1 MDRISEREH
10 NGSMGSFRTVVMM
23 VVLAGCFPPPAQDP
37 QPQPPMQPPVANV
50 TPGTPVQPPGAQ
62 PNDPYAQQPTYPQ
75 QQPYPQQQQPYPQQ
89 PPAPEQQPY
98 PPPQQAPYPQQ
109 PQPYPYPQQQPY
121 PYPQQQPPPPSYGF
135 NQGPPPRSHLHD
147 GEVILDFATLGT
159 LAAIDILVRQDITNG
174 DAGTFIVLA
183 GIAGGGGLGYLLTQR
198 FPIDAS
204 VAHATTIG
212 TLVGISNGALLIQPT
227 GADTATSVIGL
238 LLAGGAVGAAGG
250 FIYGEN
256 ANLTPGQATFVTNL
270 TVLGTVTALNVIAS
284 ENNFGGWQDA
294 TLAIGIDGGLLAGAL
309 IAPHLDWS
317 PRRAGVVFATT
328 FVGALVGGL
337 VGGLATTPRN
347 GGASDANATVTT
359 AVATAGMWGGFGLGI
374 LMTRDSAPDPMLAPH
389 PSQSGPPPTTMV
401 PFVGD
406 HGQMGMALGGTF

>member
-1 MDRISEREH
+1 
-10 NGSMGSFRTVVMM
+10 MM
-23 VVLAGCFPPPAQDP
+23 VVLAGCFPPPPQD
-37 QPQPPMQPPVANV
+37 PQPPMQQPPAANV
-50 TPGTPVQPPGAQ
+50 TPATPAQPPGAQ
-62 PNDPYAQQPTYPQ
+62 PNDPYAQQP
-75 QQPYPQQQQPYPQQ
+75 PYPPPQQQPYPQQ
-89 PPAPEQQPY
+89 PPPAAEQQPY
-98 PPPQQAPYPQQ
+98 PPQQQPYP
-109 PQPYPYPQQQPY
+109 PQPYPQQQPY
-121 PYPQQQPPPPSYGF
+121 PPQPYPPQPYPQQPPPSYGF
-135 NQGPPPRSHLHD
+135 TQGPPPRSHLHD
-147 GEVILDFATLGT
+147 GEVILDFTTLGT

-256 ANLTPGQATFVTNL
+256 ANLTPGQATFVSNL
-270 TVLGTVTALNVIAS
+270 TVLGTVTALNVIAAKD
-284 ENNFGGWQDA
+284 NFGGWEDA

-317 PRRAGVVFATT
+317 PHRAGVVFATT
-328 FVGALVGGL
+328 FVGGLVGFL
-337 VGGLATTPRN
+337 VGGLATTPKN

-359 AVATAGMWGGFGLGI
+359 AIATAGMWGGFGLGI
-374 LMTRDSAPDPMLAPH
+374 LMTRDNAPDPRAT
-389 PSQSGPPPTTMV
+389 QGGPPPTTMV